1 MIRNILVVD
10 NNPLIVRL
18 VERFLQEEGYT
29 VRTAGDGLAALN
41 ILDSFVPDVIFV
53 DLIMPN
59 ISGDKLCRVIRAM
72 PSLAKVRL
80 VVLSA
85 IVADED
91 IDFKSFGADACI
103 AKGPFAQVRENI
115 REVLGHFSAAEKS
128 GAAGD
133 DGGISR
139 VVGLEQLF
147 QRGITRELLDM
158 RQQFNAIL
166 GNLSDAVLQLA
177 GPGRIVYL
185 NKTAAELLGRPE
197 EKLLATNLVEY
208 LGEEERPWV
217 AAAIAAPPDQGSV
230 VLGEEQPLRIGERL
244 VRLQVLFITLEIG
257 RERARGGSTW
267 VVMQDVTSRVRQQQ
281 EMEKLYNQLLHA
293 EKLNAVGKLAA
304 SIAHEFNNPICGI
317 RNVLEGLQR
326 RLTLDEEEKELVAL
340 AVRECERIA
349 RLTHDLQSFN
359 RPTSGESEELDLH
372 AAIEDLLRLCR
383 KDLENAGI
391 EVARQFA
398 PGPLP
403 VQAVTDQIRQVL
415 LNLLTNAREAISGP
429 GGKITISTAL
439 QGQEARLSIAD
450 NGPGISQEALP
461 HLFEPF
467 FSTKPVVKGA
477 GLGLSVSYGII
488 QRHGGRIEAENLP
501 AGGACFT
508 VILPARP

>member
-1 MIRNILVVD
+1 MIHNVLVVD

-18 VERFLQEEGYT
+18 VERFLQEEGYK
-29 VRTAGDGLAALN
+29 VRTAADGLAALN
-41 ILDSFVPDVIFV
+41 VLDTFVPDVIFV

-91 IDFKSFGADACI
+91 VDFKSFGADACI

-115 REVLGHFSAAEKS
+115 REVLNHFVAAESSK
-128 GAAGD
+128 GGGD

-139 VVGLEQLF
+139 VVGLEHLF
-147 QRGITRELLDM
+147 QRGITRELLDL

-177 GPGRIVYL
+177 GQGRIVYA
-185 NKTAAELLGRPE
+185 NKAAAALLARPE
-197 EKLLATNLVEY
+197 EKLLATNLIDY

-217 AAAIAAPPDQGSV
+217 TAALAAPPDEGAV
-230 VLGEEQPLRIGERL
+230 VLGEDQPLRLGERL
-244 VRLQVLFITLEIG
+244 VRLQVLFITLETG
-257 RERARGGSTW
+257 KERTRGGSIW
-267 VVMQDVTSRVRQQQ
+267 VVMQDVTNRVRQQQ
-281 EMEKLYNQLLHA
+281 EMEELYEQLLHA

-326 RLTLDEEEKELVAL
+326 RLSLDEEEKGLVDL

-359 RPTSGESEELDLH
+359 RPTSGEIEEMDIH
-372 AAIEDLLRLCR
+372 AALDDLLRLCK
-383 KDLENAGI
+383 KDLANAEI
-391 EVARQFA
+391 ELERRFA
-398 PGPLP
+398 PGPLL
-403 VQAVTDQIRQVL
+403 VRAVPDQIRQVL
-415 LNLLTNAREAISGP
+415 LNLLTNAREAINGP
-429 GGKITISTAL
+429 GGRIIIATSLRDQEIRVSIT
-439 QGQEARLSIAD
+439 D

-477 GLGLSVSYGII
+477 GLGLSVSYGIV

-501 AGGACFT
+501 GGGACFT